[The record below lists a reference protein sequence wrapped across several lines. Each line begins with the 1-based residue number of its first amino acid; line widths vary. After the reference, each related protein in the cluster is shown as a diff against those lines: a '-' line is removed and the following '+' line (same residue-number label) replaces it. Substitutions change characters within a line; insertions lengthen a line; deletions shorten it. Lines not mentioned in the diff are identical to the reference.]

1 MHRIRVTP
9 EKEEYSIFDDSSSL
23 SKSTPSKSPPFKTG
37 AGREFLEVRGKE
49 FHHLAR
55 VLRVQI
61 GQEVEVKLP
70 DREGI
75 YLTNVAEFLPHSIK
89 LELHGIRELSAQPS
103 IVLLVG
109 NIKPSK
115 AELLVQQCAS
125 AGVTH
130 FCFFQAHRSQGQ
142 YELVN
147 QTPRY
152 HRLQKT
158 ATETHKQ
165 SGFSSDCKISAFCSL
180 EACINSLVA
189 KDFSLRFLL
198 SPPAHEEE
206 HRSINLISNSHIQN
220 IINSR
225 WANNEQKELECKLDS
240 ADSVV
245 IVGPE
250 GGLSESEINLARKCR
265 FEPVSIGLNT
275 YRTETAALA
284 ATLLLSL
291 VCSPA

>member
-1 MHRIRVTP
+1 MHRIRVAP
-9 EKEEYSIFDDSSSL
+9 EKEQYSISSDSSS
-23 SKSTPSKSPPFKTG
+23 PSKSG
-37 AGREFLEVRGKE
+37 SIRELLEVWGKE

-70 DREGI
+70 DRDGI
-75 YLTNVAEFLPHSIK
+75 YLTSVIELLPHSIK
-89 LELHGIRELSAQPS
+89 LELHSIREFYTQPS
-103 IVLLVG
+103 IVLMVG

-115 AELLVQQCAS
+115 AELLVHQCAS
-125 AGVTH
+125 AGVFQ
-130 FCFFQAHRSQGQ
+130 FCFFQAHRSQGH

-152 HRLQKT
+152 TRLQKT

-165 SGFSSDCKISAFCSL
+165 SGFSSDCKISAFSSL
-180 EACINSLVA
+180 EACINSLVD

-198 SPPAHEEE
+198 TPPSHDEH
-206 HRSINLISNSHIQN
+206 HRSINFISNPHIKN

-225 WANNEQKELECKLDS
+225 WAKSEQKELECKLDS

-250 GGLSESEINLARKCR
+250 GGLSESEINLAQKCG